1 MVIHFRTSREGKEWL
16 DLWDIGIQIVLYS
29 LQVNKG
35 VYSDLLLCMLL
46 I

>member
-1 MVIHFRTSREGKEWL
+1 MVGPVG
-16 DLWDIGIQIVLYS
+16 IGIQIVLYS